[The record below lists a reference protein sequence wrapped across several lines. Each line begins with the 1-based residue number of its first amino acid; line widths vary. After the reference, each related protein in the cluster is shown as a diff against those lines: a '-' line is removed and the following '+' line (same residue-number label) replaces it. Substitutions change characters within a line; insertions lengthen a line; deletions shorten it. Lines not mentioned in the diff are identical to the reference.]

1 MKDKLRQQL
10 PREKSGGGEA
20 LNIFSFTPTW
30 YKRFAHQRQ
39 RYTALSDL
47 FASD

>member
-20 LNIFSFTPTW
+20 LEHLLLH
-30 YKRFAHQRQ
+30 A
-39 RYTALSDL
+39 DMV
-47 FASD
+47 